1 MEAWLKGR
9 SKILKIIRLRRNGV
23 GVGGTQVTSKLQ
35 TLTLPIFVKKKK
47 IKPCSSLLFIPLP
60 PAKRVKNSD
69 SQGS

>member
-1 MEAWLKGR
+1 MEAWVKGR

-47 IKPCSSLLFIPLP
+47 KLNPAVPSSSSPSLLQ
-60 PAKRVKNSD
+60 RE
-69 SQGS
+69 

>member
-1 MEAWLKGR
+1 MEAWVKGR

-47 IKPCSSLLFIPLP
+47 
-60 PAKRVKNSD
+60 N
-69 SQGS
+69 